1 MSKEKLYGLRD
12 QLGKFLYDPTPDQA
26 AWRDKL
32 WEEGRF
38 DEILKTTKRV
48 EEQFAYVEKQIEAV
62 EAAEPS
68 IGEKLATNVLL
79 NLPWGKG
86 LRGTGI
92 GSLLGIA
99 EEELGAAETQRLKDI
114 EQELHQLNAIK
125 GRDLEGG
132 KVTSGTISGI
142 DAEIE
147 TLEDE
152 AYELKKLLSTRLS
165 DEPEWM
171 PEENQFEP
179 SPREQA
185 KWEAE
190 NLRQKQLDERANR
203 FLNAEE
209 AAQEEA
215 YYKRIEGEPE
225 GPPSPPSGPP
235 SPPSGGG
242 GADLPKEA
250 KPHMISSPVSRKFD
264 KAFAQRNPT
273 IVREVRDTSEFFGIK
288 LDEAELQKLS
298 TEDAAIVKEVIK
310 KEKRAD
316 KMIPEIQEYLGST
329 EKREVYRDIDADYK
343 PYLDTVN
350 KILNKSPLHGPGG
363 GGAGSGLPSL
373 KGSKGFAGRQNFDDW
388 LVRNDEELRI
398 AAGESGVTREAGFD
412 FDEYA
417 ERMYRQGFDMDKGR
431 YHHYGFWEDIPL
443 DHRTGNSRLTEKF
456 LQQQG
461 FEEMSIIEG
470 GRAAAAKLP
479 YNSYEVLGDG
489 KVIVYQIVDT
499 TMTGKN
505 KVMQKTFDDPT
516 FLDLLSYFG
525 Y

>member
-26 AWRDKL
+26 AWRDKM

-38 DEILKTTKRV
+38 DEILKTTKQV

-68 IGEKLATNVLL
+68 VGEKIVANTLL
-79 NLPWGKG
+79 NLPLGKG
-86 LRGTGI
+86 LKGTGI

-142 DAEIE
+142 DADME

-179 SPREQA
+179 SPREGA

-190 NLRQKQLDERANR
+190 NFRQKQLDERANR

-209 AAQEEA
+209 VAQEEA

-225 GPPSPPSGPP
+225 GPLIE
-235 SPPSGGG
+235 
-242 GADLPKEA
+242 DIKEGLYDA
-250 KPHMISSPVSRKFD
+250 GRFWQAGIDEDSSLYEALDQYKNLDSKGQ
-264 KAFAQRNPT
+264 AQ
-273 IVREVRDTSEFFGIK
+273 VKDMLREDMFERLG
-288 LDEAELQKLS
+288 L
-298 TEDAAIVKEVIK
+298 EDARADERFFSDSGAFDSELVDQHLNKELAEEYPKIFEKMGPLTRKDVLKYINTLSLKEKLEAYLPGAEYSTGEGSHEILYDYEDLFDWDKDLMDWENIPDDYRSDPVKKEYPENALVRAFLEKHQIQEKSETDLVKEFTYRGKSQPYFEDVGM
-310 KEKRAD
+310 D
-316 KMIPEIQEYLGST
+316 KIRVRVPRQGT
-329 EKREVYRDIDADYK
+329 DY
-343 PYLDTVN
+343 
-350 KILNKSPLHGPGG
+350 
-363 GGAGSGLPSL
+363 GSG
-373 KGSKGFAGRQNFDDW
+373 
-388 LVRNDEELRI
+388 
-398 AAGESGVTREAGFD
+398 
-412 FDEYA
+412 
-417 ERMYRQGFDMDKGR
+417 
-431 YHHYGFWEDIPL
+431 
-443 DHRTGNSRLTEKF
+443 
-456 LQQQG
+456 
-461 FEEMSIIEG
+461 
-470 GRAAAAKLP
+470 AK
-479 YNSYEVLGDG
+479 YS
-489 KVIVYQIVDT
+489 
-499 TMTGKN
+499 
-505 KVMQKTFDDPT
+505 QKTFTNPT
-516 FLDLLSYFG
+516 YGEIKEWFAGLEKGHLGIEKPRSYQG
-525 Y
+525 GGLVMNYGDYGRSYT